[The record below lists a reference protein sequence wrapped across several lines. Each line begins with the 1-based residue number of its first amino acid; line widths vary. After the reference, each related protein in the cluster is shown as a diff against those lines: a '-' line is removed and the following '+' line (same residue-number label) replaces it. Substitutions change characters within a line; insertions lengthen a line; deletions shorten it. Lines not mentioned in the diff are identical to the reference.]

1 MNEIKKIL
9 VGVDGSSHSNKAVDY
24 AVHLAELEHAQLS
37 LVYAIGDMHDKEV
50 LAAIGTKYG
59 SRAIVRRAYE
69 LSKKYAMK
77 WLAPIEDMATKK
89 GINVK
94 KEILF
99 ESGKS
104 IVQLLVDHAE
114 KSHIDLIVIGTRGR
128 TKFKRL
134 LLGSVASGV
143 LAHAKCTVVAVR

>member
-1 MNEIKKIL
+1 
-9 VGVDGSSHSNKAVDY
+9 

-50 LAAIGTKYG
+50 LVAIGTKYG
-59 SRAIVRRAYE
+59 SKAIVRKAYE
-69 LSKKYAMK
+69 LSKKSAMK

-99 ESGKS
+99 EYGKS
-104 IVQLLVDHAE
+104 IVQLLVDYAE

>member
-1 MNEIKKIL
+1 
-9 VGVDGSSHSNKAVDY
+9 
-24 AVHLAELEHAQLS
+24 
-37 LVYAIGDMHDKEV
+37 MHDKEV
-50 LAAIGTKYG
+50 LVAMGTKYG
-59 SRAIVRRAYE
+59 SKAIVRRAYE
-69 LSKKYAMK
+69 LSKESAMK

-104 IVQLLVDHAE
+104 IVQLLVAYAE
-114 KSHIDLIVIGTRGR
+114 KNHIDIIIIGTRGR
-128 TKFKRL
+128 TRFKRL

-143 LAHAKCTVVAVR
+143 LAPAKCTVVAVR